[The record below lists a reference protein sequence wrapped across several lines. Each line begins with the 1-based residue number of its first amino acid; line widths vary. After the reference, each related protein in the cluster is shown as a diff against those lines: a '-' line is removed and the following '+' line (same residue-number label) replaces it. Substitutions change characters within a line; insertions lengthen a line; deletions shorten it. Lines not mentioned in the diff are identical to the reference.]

1 MDLCLGS
8 CGGHVRAL
16 EQKLKALNL
25 YSGPIDGIFGG
36 GVESG
41 VKRFQSTYGLP
52 CDGIVG
58 SETWSALYPNSPQPE
73 SELLQRPLAERCL
86 ALTGAFET
94 SVGFPDCFTGLAGD
108 FDGEGISFGVLQW
121 NIGQGTLQ
129 PLFAQML
136 RDHPQIMTQ
145 IFQDNLAHF
154 TSMLSLSR
162 EGQLAWWASVQ
173 SPDKAEL
180 FEPWKGYLLTLGRTS
195 SYQQIQMDHSEQIY
209 SDALALAQEFDL
221 HTERSVA
228 LMFDTLVQNGGIDSA
243 MKTLIEADFATIT
256 RSEVDFNGEVA
267 RMRAIANRVA
277 ESSRAEYI
285 EDVRARKL
293 VIANGAGSV
302 HGRDFDLSS
311 QYGITLLSAASG
323 ITSNL

>member
-1 MDLCLGS
+1 M
-8 CGGHVRAL
+8 
-16 EQKLKALNL
+16 
-25 YSGPIDGIFGG
+25 
-36 GVESG
+36 ES
-41 VKRFQSTYGLP
+41 FNATF
-52 CDGIVG
+52 DTT
-58 SETWSALYPNSPQPE
+58 SE
-73 SELLQRPLAERCL
+73 

-94 SVGFPDCFTGLAGD
+94 SVGFPDWFTGLAGD

-136 RDHPQIMTQ
+136 RDHRQIMTQ

-180 FEPWKGYLLTLGRTS
+180 FKPWKGYLLTLGRTS
-195 SYQQIQMDHSEQIY
+195 SYQQIQMDHSAQIY

-243 MKTLIEADFATIT
+243 MKTLIEADSPPLLAVRLILTMKLQECRRLPIVLPKAAGPNTLRTFAP
-256 RSEVDFNGEVA
+256 
-267 RMRAIANRVA
+267 ANW
-277 ESSRAEYI
+277 
-285 EDVRARKL
+285 
-293 VIANGAGSV
+293 
-302 HGRDFDLSS
+302 SS
-311 QYGITLLSAASG
+311 QMVLARFTAGTMTCLHNTALR
-323 ITSNL
+323 